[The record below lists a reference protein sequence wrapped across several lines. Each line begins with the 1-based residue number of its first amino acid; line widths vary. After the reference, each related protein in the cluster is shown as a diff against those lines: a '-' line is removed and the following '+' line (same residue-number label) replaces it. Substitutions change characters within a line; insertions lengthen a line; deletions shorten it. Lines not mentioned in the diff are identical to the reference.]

1 MACAVREF
9 MECSTVIFSSAFKLG
24 TQGKCNA
31 VSGRTIECSVS
42 FLMDKLDAAVLDVR
56 GYDVFGLFVRL
67 CMLLEAVCVC
77 LALMPSHWSMWNTL

>member
-9 MECSTVIFSSAFKLG
+9 MECGAVVFRCVFKLRE
-24 TQGKCNA
+24 QGKRNA
-31 VSGRTIECSVS
+31 VSGRVIECSVS
-42 FLMDKLDAAVLDVR
+42 FLMNELDAAVLDVR